1 MKQSRYKVILTALFR
16 ECGKETAWYLLMMIA
31 AAFLGPA
38 QLLFK
43 GRILDAALSGK
54 GNLLWE
60 MLCFAAAACLAFLA
74 GYGSNVGE
82 QRMKQRLYG
91 RFSTEV
97 LDKFSRI
104 HYAAY
109 ESEVT
114 MNVIRRM
121 GDAPQ
126 EHILGFFNA
135 FLAVASGIVS
145 ALCYGAVFASLSPWC
160 LVLGLFAFGAMLFF
174 DFRRIR
180 LMTELYQEQ
189 TMEERLMDSYGQI
202 LGSRPGLYDLRVA
215 GAVPYILK
223 KRKEISD
230 RIVKERYTRTVRSQ
244 LAYAYGEMTIV
255 AWMAIVL
262 FFSVSAFMKGTFTIG
277 LFVALVGALQQILGT
292 FRGIGDKY
300 SELQRRVVS
309 VDYYMAFM
317 ELEEGPG
324 EKPKA
329 PRDKPE
335 VSMDKPR
342 TSMERL
348 EVLKKSEVPM
358 EKPEVLAR
366 KSAMLVEKPEMPMKK
381 PKVPMDRL
389 ETVSS
394 ADSGIRFEHVTFTY
408 PGQKE
413 PALRDVSFTLESG
426 IKMALVGHN
435 GSGKST
441 LIKLLCGLY
450 QPDSGRILI
459 DGRDVTELNPKTLQ
473 RFFSV
478 IFQDYGRYFFTVQEN
493 VELGDVEKA
502 RRAGDMRE
510 QEVRAALQ
518 KGLAEGL
525 AGMLR
530 QPLGNLSPEGVEL
543 SGGQWQRLALSRAC
557 YRDCQVLVLDEPTA
571 ALDPVAEN
579 ELYANFVEM
588 MKGRSC
594 ILISHRLAV
603 ARYTDRI
610 LVLQKGVLIEEGDHA
625 SLMGENGVYAS
636 MYRAQSHWYAGR
648 KSRPPG
654 SAPE

>member
-1 MKQSRYKVILTALFR
+1 MKLSRYKAIFAALFR

-43 GRILDAALSGK
+43 GRILDAALSGE
-54 GNLLWE
+54 GNLLRE
-60 MLCFAAAACLAFLA
+60 MLCFATAASLAFLTA
-74 GYGSNVGE
+74 YGSNMGE
-82 QRMKQRLYG
+82 QRMKRRLYG

-104 HYAAY
+104 RYAAY
-109 ESEVT
+109 ESEET
-114 MNVIRRM
+114 MDVIRRM

-135 FLAVASGIVS
+135 FLAVVSGIVS

-160 LVLGLFAFGAMLFF
+160 LALGLLAFGVMLFF

-180 LMTELYQEQ
+180 LMTELYEEQ

-202 LGSRPGLYDLRVA
+202 LGSRPGLYNLRVA
-215 GAVPYILK
+215 GAVPYLLK

-230 RIVKERYTRTVRSQ
+230 KIVKERYARTVRSQ
-244 LAYAYGEMTIV
+244 LDYSYGEMTIV

-262 FFSVSAFMKGTFTIG
+262 FFSVNAFVKGTLTIG

-317 ELEEGPG
+317 ELEEAPG
-324 EKPKA
+324 EKLEVSM
-329 PRDKPE
+329 DKPE

-366 KSAMLVEKPEMPMKK
+366 KSEMLMEKPEMPMKK
-381 PKVPMDRL
+381 PEVPRETL
-389 ETVSS
+389 EYVS
-394 ADSGIRFEHVTFTY
+394 AAEPGIRFEHVTFTY
-408 PGQKE
+408 PGQTE
-413 PALRDVSFTLESG
+413 PALWDVSFTLEPG
-426 IKMALVGHN
+426 IKTALVGHN

-459 DGRDVTELNPKTLQ
+459 DGHDATELDSKTLQ
-473 RFFSV
+473 RYFSV

-502 RRAGDMRE
+502 QGAGDKRE
-510 QEVRAALQ
+510 QEVRAALR

-525 AGMLR
+525 AGMLG

-543 SGGQWQRLALSRAC
+543 SGGQWQRLALSRVC
-557 YRDCQVLVLDEPTA
+557 FRDSQVLVLDEPTA

-610 LVLQKGVLIEEGDHA
+610 LVLQKGELIEEGDHA

-636 MYRAQSHWYAGR
+636 MYRAQSHWYAQT
-648 KSRPPG
+648 
-654 SAPE
+654 